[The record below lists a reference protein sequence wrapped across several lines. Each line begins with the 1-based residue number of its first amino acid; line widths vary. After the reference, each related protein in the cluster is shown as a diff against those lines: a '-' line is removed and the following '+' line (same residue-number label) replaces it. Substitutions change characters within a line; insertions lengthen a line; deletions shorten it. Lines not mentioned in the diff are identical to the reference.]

1 MVQVD
6 RDAVEVVHPPRTREA
21 RRINGIGRVW
31 PGSFRIEHGVIDH
44 ELAAS
49 SKQVLQGDLPSLAL
63 QGVVFLYQLPWKLSA
78 LATQLVAE
86 VRELLFFRQ
95 VLLASRHPFVV

>member
-6 RDAVEVVHPPRTREA
+6 RDAIEVVHPPGTREA
-21 RRINGIGRVW
+21 RRVGGIGRVW
-31 PGSFRIEHGVIDH
+31 PGGFRIEHGVIHH

-49 SKQVLQGDLPSLAL
+49 IKQVLQGYAATLTFEAVVLVYKLPRKLA
-63 QGVVFLYQLPWKLSA
+63 A
-78 LATQLVAE
+78 LATQLVAH
-86 VRELLFFRQ
+86 VRELLFLRQ